1 MYRVIHMKL
10 TFVIQDSITIK
21 NINLFLGN
29 LIITLIGNTRML
41 FRSEI
46 TREEEQFVKER
57 D

>member
-1 MYRVIHMKL
+1 MKL

>member
-10 TFVIQDSITIK
+10 TFVIQDSITIR

>member
-1 MYRVIHMKL
+1 MKL

-46 TREEEQFVKER
+46 IREEEQFVKER

>member
-46 TREEEQFVKER
+46 IREEEQFVKER

>member
-1 MYRVIHMKL
+1 MKL
-10 TFVIQDSITIK
+10 TFVIRDSKRTTIK

-41 FRSEI
+41 FRSKI
-46 TREEEQFVKER
+46 TREEEHFVKER